1 MNKHNKDLESSW
13 LIIRNY
19 RKEFI
24 NLPNEII
31 EELIM
36 TYWINVEWLNPDD
49 IRFWI
54 VSAYWKFSEKWFN
67 LDNFIKTSIEKWWE
81 NIENTNILWQ
91 ILSEQEKIALWIMAY
106 YFEDQEWILDEERE
120 KFAWDI
126 LSNL

>member
-1 MNKHNKDLESSW
+1 MNKHNKDLESSG

-36 TYWINVEWLNPDD
+36 TYGINVEGLNPDD
-49 IRFWI
+49 IRFGI
-54 VSAYWKFSEKWFN
+54 VSAYGKFSEKGFN
-67 LDNFIKTSIEKWWE
+67 LDNFIKTSIEKGGE
-81 NIENTNILWQ
+81 NIENTNILGQ
-91 ILSEQEKIALWIMAY
+91 ILSEQEKIALGIMAY
-106 YFEDQEWILDEERE
+106 YFEDQEGILDEERE
-120 KFAWDI
+120 KFAGDI